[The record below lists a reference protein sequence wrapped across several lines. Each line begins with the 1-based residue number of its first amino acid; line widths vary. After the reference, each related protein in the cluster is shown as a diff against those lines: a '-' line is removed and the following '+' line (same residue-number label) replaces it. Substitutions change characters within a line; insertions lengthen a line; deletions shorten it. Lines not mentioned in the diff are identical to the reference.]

1 MDCNKTILYL
11 CTDQDINNDSIKE
24 MVRGT
29 FSDSVKAFF
38 KIGQKKINEKLQSL
52 SSDADKNVA
61 DWKQM
66 SGTSII
72 KKKPFT

>member
-1 MDCNKTILYL
+1 MS
-11 CTDQDINNDSIKE
+11 NNSVKE

-29 FSDSVKAFF
+29 FSDGVTAFF
-38 KIGQKKINEKLQSL
+38 KIGQKKINEKLLSL

-66 SGTSII
+66 SGMPII
-72 KKKPFT
+72 KKKVFIINI